1 MSAKKTALTLKLG
14 LWALIA
20 LAGCQ
25 GSGLERSLAP
35 DPQLTSPSPTIT
47 AKPTPT
53 PTPQAT
59 NSPQTTDRPTPE
71 EVSAPAPS
79 PTPVVVANLTAVPP
93 ALQPLVQEVLNLGVI
108 PASEV
113 QLEQPV
119 TRRQFARWLMAV
131 QQRLYQDQIERQVR
145 PATPGSPPVFTDVP
159 RSDPDF
165 PAIQGLAEAGIIPSR
180 LTSPTAPARFQ
191 PDHPLTR
198 ATLVAWKVNLD
209 VPGALPTATV
219 ADVAKTWG
227 FQDSAT
233 LDPLALAA
241 LTADYGHEPS
251 TVRRVWGRTRL
262 FLPQRMVSQAQALA
276 ALWSL
281 GNGDTLVTARE
292 ALK

>member
-1 MSAKKTALTLKLG
+1 MASAMSVQKTAIKLG
-14 LWALIA
+14 LWVCIA

-35 DPQLTSPSPTIT
+35 DPRLTSPTPKIT
-47 AKPTPT
+47 AE
-53 PTPQAT
+53 
-59 NSPQTTDRPTPE
+59 PTPE
-71 EVSAPAPS
+71 VVTSPEPS
-79 PTPVVVANLTAVPP
+79 PTPVVVANLTSVPA

-131 QQRLYQDQIERQVR
+131 QQRLYQDQMERQVR
-145 PATPGSPPVFTDVP
+145 PATRGSPPVFTDVP

-165 PAIQGLAEAGIIPSR
+165 PAIQGLAEAGMIPSR
-180 LTSPTAPARFQ
+180 LTSPTAPTRFQ
-191 PDHPLTR
+191 PDQPLTR
-198 ATLVAWKVNLD
+198 ATLVTWKVSLD
-209 VPGALPTATV
+209 VSGTLPPATV

-227 FQDSAT
+227 FQDAAT

-241 LTADYGHEPS
+241 LVADYGHAPS

-262 FLPQRMVSQAQALA
+262 FLPQKMVSQAQALA
-276 ALWSL
+276 ALWSI
-281 GNGDTLVTARE
+281 GSGDTLVTARE

>member
-1 MSAKKTALTLKLG
+1 MNGNGSAMRAKKIAILKL
-14 LWALIA
+14 WIFMA

-35 DPQLTSPSPTIT
+35 DPRLTSPTPKIT
-47 AKPTPT
+47 AEPTPT
-53 PTPQAT
+53 TTPPST
-59 NSPQTTDRPTPE
+59 PTPE
-71 EVSAPAPS
+71 VVTSPEPS
-79 PTPVVVANLTAVPP
+79 PTPVVVANLTSVPT

-131 QQRLYQDQIERQVR
+131 QQRLYHDQIERQVR
-145 PATPGSPPVFTDVP
+145 PATRGSPPVFTDVP

-165 PAIQGLAEAGIIPSR
+165 SAIQGLAEAGMIPSR
-180 LTSPTAPARFQ
+180 LTSPTAPTRFQ
-191 PDHPLTR
+191 PDQPLTR
-198 ATLVAWKVNLD
+198 ATLVTWKVSLD
-209 VPGALPTATV
+209 VSGTLPSATV

-227 FQDSAT
+227 FQDAAT

-241 LTADYGHEPS
+241 LVADYGHAPS

-262 FLPQRMVSQAQALA
+262 FLPQKMVSQAQALA
-276 ALWSL
+276 ALWSI
-281 GNGDTLVTARE
+281 GSGDTLVTARE

>member
-1 MSAKKTALTLKLG
+1 MSAKKTTLTLKLG
-14 LWALIA
+14 LWTLITLTA
-20 LAGCQ
+20 CQ

-35 DPQLTSPSPTIT
+35 DPKLTSPSPTFP
-47 AKPTPT
+47 AKPSPTPT
-53 PTPQAT
+53 PTDT
-59 NSPQTTDRPTPE
+59 PTPE
-71 EVSAPAPS
+71 EVTSPEPS
-79 PTPVVVANLTAVPP
+79 PTPVVVANLNSVPP

-180 LTSPTAPARFQ
+180 LTRPTAPTRFQ
-191 PDHPLTR
+191 PDQPLTR
-198 ATLVAWKVNLD
+198 ATLVAWKVSLD
-209 VPGALPTATV
+209 VPGTLPTATV

-227 FQDSAT
+227 FQDAAT

-241 LTADYGHEPS
+241 LSADYGHEPS

>member
-1 MSAKKTALTLKLG
+1 MASAMSVQKTAIKLG
-14 LWALIA
+14 LWVCIA

-35 DPQLTSPSPTIT
+35 DPRLTSPTPKIT
-47 AKPTPT
+47 AE
-53 PTPQAT
+53 
-59 NSPQTTDRPTPE
+59 PTPE
-71 EVSAPAPS
+71 VVTSPEPS
-79 PTPVVVANLTAVPP
+79 PTPVVVANLTSVPA

-131 QQRLYQDQIERQVR
+131 QQRLYHDQIERQVR
-145 PATPGSPPVFTDVP
+145 PATRGSPPVFTDVP

-165 PAIQGLAEAGIIPSR
+165 SAIQGLAEAGMIPSR
-180 LTSPTAPARFQ
+180 LTSPTAPTRFQ
-191 PDHPLTR
+191 PDQPLTR
-198 ATLVAWKVNLD
+198 ATLVTWKVSLD
-209 VPGALPTATV
+209 VSGTLPPATV
-219 ADVAKTWG
+219 ADVEKTWG
-227 FQDSAT
+227 FQDAAT

-241 LTADYGHEPS
+241 LVADYGHAPS

-262 FLPQRMVSQAQALA
+262 FLPQKMVSQAQALA
-276 ALWSL
+276 ALWSI
-281 GNGDTLVTARE
+281 GSGDTLVTARE